1 MFNLLCFIYARC
13 GTYKTSFTIN
23 KKLFLFL
30 YSVAKSCLT
39 HCDSMDCS
47 KLGSSVLHCL
57 PEFTQIHVRWVS
69 DAIQPSHPLLPLS
82 PFVFSLSQ
90 HQGLFQRLGSFHQVA
105 KVLELQLQQCQ
116 VRTECQIDAKK
127 TNKQKLLE
135 LNLRELE
142 LAKN

>member
-1 MFNLLCFIYARC
+1 MFNLLCFIYARF
-13 GTYKTSFTIN
+13 GTYKTLFTIN
-23 KKLFLFL
+23 KKLFLLL
-30 YSVAKSCLT
+30 YSVTKSCLT
-39 HCDSMDCS
+39 HCDPMDCS

-116 VRTECQIDAKK
+116 VRTEYQIDAKK

>member
-1 MFNLLCFIYARC
+1 MFNLLCFIYARF
-13 GTYKTSFTIN
+13 GIYKTLFTIN
-23 KKLFLFL
+23 KKLFLLL

-39 HCDSMDCS
+39 HCDPMDCS

-57 PEFTQIHVRWVS
+57 PEFTQIHVHWVS
-69 DAIQPSHPLLPLS
+69 DAIQPSHSLLPLS

-116 VRTECQIDAKK
+116 GRTEYQIDAKK
-127 TNKQKLLE
+127 SNKQKLLE